1 MWLTDI
7 SSIYLLFGQSG
18 QQVLLL
24 LLFILPAYVA
34 NAAPVLLGGLYPI
47 DRGIRLWDGRPV
59 FGPSKTW
66 LGLVGGLSAGMLCA
80 VLEAH
85 LLRGTPFDLFA
96 GQASYYL
103 LSGFLLCIGALAG
116 DLLGS
121 FIKRRRGFGAGQPS
135 FIWDQLT
142 FLAVALLL
150 VQPLGLSIASNP
162 YLLAFLFAFTYLV
175 HRLANLL
182 AHSWGIKKVPW

>member
-1 MWLTDI
+1 MLGA
-7 SSIYLLFGQSG
+7 SF
-18 QQVLLL
+18 QQVVLL

-34 NAAPVLLGGLYPI
+34 NAAPVLLGGLHPI
-47 DRGIRLWDGRPV
+47 DRGIRFFDKRPI

-66 LGLVGGLSAGMLCA
+66 LGVLGGLSAGMLCA

-103 LSGFLLCIGALAG
+103 IAGFLLSVGALAG

-121 FIKRRRGFGAGQPS
+121 FFKRRWGFASGQPS
-135 FIWDQLT
+135 FIWDQLS
-142 FLAVALLL
+142 FLVVALLL
-150 VQPLGLSIASNP
+150 VQPLGFPLASDP
-162 YLLAFLFAFTYLV
+162 YLVAFLLVFTYVV
-175 HRLANLL
+175 HRVANLL